1 MVNTKKRSGQ
11 AMSIPA
17 GLMIAG
23 VCSLIISVIGSI
35 ILGWMIDAEFLIWE
49 NAGYGIMLILF
60 FASFLGS
67 SMASAAIKQ
76 RRFLVSFL
84 GGVTYYLILLLI
96 TTLFFGGKF
105 YAMGITALLIFA
117 GCGCSAMMQIREKGR
132 RGLRKYKIRN
142 C

>member
-96 TTLFFGGKF
+96 TTLFFGGK
-105 YAMGITALLIFA
+105 T
-117 GCGCSAMMQIREKGR
+117 
-132 RGLRKYKIRN
+132 RGWRDIVRVTY